1 MSNLSADQWATRYD
15 RQTEYINDEVG
26 ARMEE
31 ELWARRLGFE
41 SAQAYHDASREAFEE
56 SVRDEEYMEAYE

>member
-1 MSNLSADQWATRYD
+1 MTSQEWATRFD
-15 RQTEYINDEVG
+15 RQTEYINYGVG

-41 SAQAYHDASREAFEE
+41 SAQAYWDASREAFEE